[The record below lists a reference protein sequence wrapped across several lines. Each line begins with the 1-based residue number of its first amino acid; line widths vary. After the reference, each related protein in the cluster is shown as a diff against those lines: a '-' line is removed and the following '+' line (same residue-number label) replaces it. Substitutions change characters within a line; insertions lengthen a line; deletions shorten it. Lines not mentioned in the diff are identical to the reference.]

1 LPKMATDA
9 TLEKQLGGLSRSGK
23 VPKQAKVK
31 NKGPAELQIT
41 AEQLLREA
49 KERELEIVPPPPK
62 QKIQDEDEL
71 ADYQMRK
78 RKGFEDQI
86 RKNRSVMTN
95 WFKYA
100 AWEESQK
107 QLDRSRSVYERALDV
122 DHRNIGLWLKY
133 TELEMRNKQV
143 NHARNL
149 WDRAVTILPRANQ
162 FWYKYTYMEEMLNN
176 IPGCRAV
183 FERWMEWEP
192 EEQPWL
198 TYIKFELRYK
208 ELDRARLI
216 YERFVMVHPEVRNWI
231 RFAKFEEGHGFINSG
246 RKIYERAVE
255 FFGEE
260 HMDEKLF
267 IAFAKFE
274 ENQKEHDRARVIY
287 KYALDNM
294 EKEQCAELYKAY
306 TIHEKKFGER
316 AGIENV
322 ILSKRKFQYE
332 EEIKENP
339 MNYDAWFDYVRLVES
354 EGNVDVIRE
363 TYERAISNVPPS
375 NEKHY
380 WRRYI
385 YLWIN
390 YAVYEELEA
399 EDFDRARQVYRAA
412 LELLPHKKFT
422 FAKLWLL
429 YAQFEIRQKQVDTA
443 RRALGSALGK
453 CAKAKL
459 FRGYIDLEIQLREFT
474 RCRTLY
480 EKFLEFNPDNVQTWM
495 KFAEL
500 ETLLGDAERARA
512 IYELAI
518 NQPRLDMPEILWKGY
533 IDFETEQEETDR
545 ARELY
550 RRLLERTHHVK
561 VWLSLAQF
569 ERQNDH
575 EDRLA
580 QARHVYEEANKSLRQ
595 TREKEERLM
604 LLEAWS
610 DFESEEGDEKSQA
623 QVADLMPRRVKKR
636 RKIETEDGSDQGWEE
651 YFDYI
656 FPEDEAAKPNLKLL
670 AMAKMWKKQKDTVV
684 DEEEPK
690 DVEQEE
696 DERIP
701 IQDDSETAIIDE
713 ENPDADDQ
721 DIVNESSDE
730 SEDED
735 DGESSSKKA
744 KLD

>member
-1 LPKMATDA
+1 M
-9 TLEKQLGGLSRSGK
+9 
-23 VPKQAKVK
+23 
-31 NKGPAELQIT
+31 
-41 AEQLLREA
+41 
-49 KERELEIVPPPPK
+49 
-62 QKIQDEDEL
+62 
-71 ADYQMRK
+71 
-78 RKGFEDQI
+78 
-86 RKNRSVMTN
+86 
-95 WFKYA
+95 
-100 AWEESQK
+100 
-107 QLDRSRSVYERALDV
+107 
-122 DHRNIGLWLKY
+122 
-133 TELEMRNKQV
+133 
-143 NHARNL
+143 
-149 WDRAVTILPRANQ
+149 
-162 FWYKYTYMEEMLNN
+162 
-176 IPGCRAV
+176 
-183 FERWMEWEP
+183 
-192 EEQPWL
+192 
-198 TYIKFELRYK
+198 
-208 ELDRARLI
+208 
-216 YERFVMVHPEVRNWI
+216 
-231 RFAKFEEGHGFINSG
+231 
-246 RKIYERAVE
+246 
-255 FFGEE
+255 
-260 HMDEKLF
+260 
-267 IAFAKFE
+267 
-274 ENQKEHDRARVIY
+274 
-287 KYALDNM
+287 
-294 EKEQCAELYKAY
+294 
-306 TIHEKKFGER
+306 
-316 AGIENV
+316 
-322 ILSKRKFQYE
+322 
-332 EEIKENP
+332 
-339 MNYDAWFDYVRLVES
+339 
-354 EGNVDVIRE
+354 IRE

-375 NEKHY
+375 SEKHY

-399 EDFDRARQVYRAA
+399 EDAERARQVYRAA

-480 EKFLEFNPDNVQTWM
+480 EKFLEFNPENVQTWM

-550 RRLLERTHHVK
+550 RRLLDRTQHVK

-569 ERQNDH
+569 ERQNEH
-575 EDRLA
+575 EDRIV
-580 QARHVYEEANKSLRQ
+580 QARHVYEEANKALRQ
-595 TREKEERLM
+595 SREKEERLM
-604 LLEAWS
+604 LLEAWT
-610 DFESEEGDEKSQA
+610 DFESEDGDEKSQA

-670 AMAKMWKKQKDTVV
+670 AMAKMWKKQKETTD
-684 DEEEPK
+684 DEPAAQDEADNE
-690 DVEQEE
+690 D

-701 IQDDSETAIIDE
+701 IQDERDAAAIDE

-721 DIVNESSDE
+721 DIVNESSDDSE
-730 SEDED
+730 EDED
-735 DGESSSKKA
+735 DHETERKKA
-744 KLD
+744 RLK